1 MEKNSKYAL
10 IALSVLIVGVI
21 FVGVLVRNSTLSI
34 QASSQVPSEVI
45 PDLSIPLKEGANY
58 FTNGPKS
65 ITLESR
71 IIGIS
76 GSLISIADAKQR
88 GIVDYAARENDGKIL
103 GEGISKINPG
113 EKFIVGVKDISL
125 SPAVYLEGI

>member
-10 IALSVLIVGVI
+10 IAISVLIVGGV

-34 QASSQVPSEVI
+34 QASSQVPTAVA
-45 PDLSIPLKEGANY
+45 PDLSTPLKQGANY
-58 FTNGPKS
+58 FTNGPK
-65 ITLESR
+65 TLTLDSP

-76 GSLISIADAKQR
+76 GSLISISDAKSR
-88 GIVDYAARENDGKIL
+88 DIVDYVARESDGKIL
-103 GEGISKINPG
+103 GKGISKIAPG
-113 EKFIVGVKDISL
+113 EKFIVGVRDISL

>member
-1 MEKNSKYAL
+1 MEKNSKYSL
-10 IALSVLIVGVI
+10 IALSFLIVSVI
-21 FVGVLVRNSTLSI
+21 FVGVLVEKSTLSI
-34 QASSQVPSEVI
+34 QANSQVPSEVI
-45 PDLSIPLKEGANY
+45 PDLSTPLKEGANY

-103 GEGISKINPG
+103 GEEISKINPG